1 MTAAPAAA
9 AMHSLVLARIGSLCL
24 AVPAA
29 WVAGAHASRDPLAVV
44 PRRQGAIA
52 GLLPTPQGTVP
63 VVDLG
68 RWVPLPP
75 GRPAADASA
84 EAVTAAL
91 PCYLILRQERQRLA
105 LRVDELLGLRRVPSA
120 RLQRLHHRDD
130 PEELFDAVLSLDD
143 APESTS
149 ACVLEPRRL
158 MDLLALWSDDT
169 AAHEPPHQGAATG
182 ATDTAPAAR
191 LAVVRS
197 AGRRLAVDLRDVA
210 ELLPMPDLTTR
221 LPPGAPS
228 TGFTRWRGA
237 ALPVL
242 SAAWLH
248 ATDDTPAGPLAL
260 VLCDESGRAVAL
272 PVDALLGTLAAPA
285 RLVSPQGTAAAWWRG
300 GWADDEGQ
308 VDVLDVPALL
318 EALPESALAR
328 HHRQATSA
336 QVRCNDRPYFV
347 IQAGRTVALPI
358 DDVLAIVDTATLPPE
373 QDTLAWRGRQLP
385 LRGPA
390 GANHLAAVLVAADEP
405 VALRIVRLVGLVPA
419 GTGECGP
426 LPGAPGAF
434 MLHVPALHASFAA
447 TRAADLLGC

>member
-1 MTAAPAAA
+1 MTSAPAAA
-9 AMHSLVLARIGSLCL
+9 PMHSLVMARIGSLRL

-63 VVDLG
+63 VVDLA
-68 RWVPLPP
+68 RWVPM
-75 GRPAADASA
+75 PAGNADG
-84 EAVTAAL
+84 AAAAP
-91 PCYLILRQERQRLA
+91 PCYLILRQAKQRLA
-105 LRVDELLGLRRVPSA
+105 LRVDELLGLRRVPAA

-130 PEELFDAVLSLDD
+130 PEELFDAVLALDD
-143 APESTS
+143 DPVAAP

-158 MDLLALWSDDT
+158 MDLLALWGDDT
-169 AAHEPPHQGAATG
+169 DAATHEDAAAG
-182 ATDTAPAAR
+182 ATATAPAAR
-191 LAVVRS
+191 LALVQS
-197 AGRRLAVDLRDVA
+197 AGRRLAVDLREVA

-228 TGFTRWRGA
+228 TGFTEWRGG
-237 ALPVL
+237 ALPLL

-248 ATDDTPAGPLAL
+248 ATDATPASPLAL
-260 VLCDESGRAVAL
+260 VMCDDSGRAVAL

-285 RLVSPQGTAAAWWRG
+285 SLAPPEGSAAAWWRG
-300 GWADDEGQ
+300 GWVDDEGQ
-308 VDVLDVPALL
+308 IDVLGVPALL
-318 EALPESALAR
+318 DALPESALAR
-328 HHRQATSA
+328 HRQQATSA
-336 QVRCNDRPYFV
+336 QVRCNDRPYVV
-347 IQAGRTVALPI
+347 IQAGRTAALPI

-373 QDTLAWRGRQLP
+373 QTTLAWRGRQLP

-390 GANHLAAVLVAADEP
+390 GASTLAAVLAAADAP

-419 GTGECGP
+419 GTGELGP

-434 MLHVPALHASFAA
+434 MLHVPALSASFAA
-447 TRAADLLGC
+447 TRAADLLGL